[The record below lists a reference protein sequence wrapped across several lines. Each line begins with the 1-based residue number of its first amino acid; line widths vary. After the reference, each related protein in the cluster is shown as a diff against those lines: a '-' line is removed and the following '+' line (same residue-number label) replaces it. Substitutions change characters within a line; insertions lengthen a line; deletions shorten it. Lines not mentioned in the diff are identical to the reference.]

1 MKGEEEQESEQSGED
16 GAEEEGTESD
26 LVGATIFTQ
35 ANCANNQSQQVS
47 FFFFTPLIAYFLRK
61 VVFASELR
69 VKFKEEIE
77 EENKSRQCLAQ
88 AIKEKKEKDKGQRWS
103 SLH

>member
-47 FFFFTPLIAYFLRK
+47 FFFSPHLSPIF
-61 VVFASELR
+61 
-69 VKFKEEIE
+69 
-77 EENKSRQCLAQ
+77 
-88 AIKEKKEKDKGQRWS
+88 
-103 SLH
+103 